1 VTFLRFHPSNIADRE
16 LSVFR
21 GRDFCKGHVQMHAT
35 QSAILVLILTAR
47 LVPAAMADEKV
58 FPAGA
63 VPEELWNE
71 GEFTEGVA
79 VRSDG
84 LVFFSDIHMAEER
97 PGQILVFDPATKMT
111 SVYCDKSSKSNGLA
125 FDSGDR
131 LFACCGAN
139 GGNRSLCEI
148 LDNGDI
154 RPLVATYNGKPLNAP
169 NDLLIH
175 PNGSIY
181 FSDPRY
187 IGPEPVM
194 LPGMYLFRLD
204 QKSNTVSVATKVAKK
219 PNGVETSP
227 DGKTLYVAETDNG
240 ASGVPGEEPGPRGLM
255 QLLAFDIGSDGTL
268 SNPKVLVDFGPE
280 NGIDGM
286 AVDSSGRIFAAVRSE
301 PNFGIGVY
309 DSTGRQLDFLKTPTL
324 PTNCSFGAG
333 NDASTLYITAG
344 GGLYKVAVNK

>member
-1 VTFLRFHPSNIADRE
+1 
-16 LSVFR
+16 
-21 GRDFCKGHVQMHAT
+21 MHAT
-35 QSAILVLILTAR
+35 QSVILVLLFSAR
-47 LVPAAMADEKV
+47 LMTGVMAEEKI
-58 FPAGA
+58 FPEDA
-63 VPEELWNE
+63 VPEELWNQ

-84 LVFFSDIHMAEER
+84 LVFFSDIHMTVEK
-97 PGQILVFDPATKMT
+97 PGQILVYDPATKLT
-111 SVYCDKSSKSNGLA
+111 RVYCEKSSKSNGLA
-125 FDSGDR
+125 FDSSDR
-131 LFACCGAN
+131 LIACCGAN

-148 LDNGDI
+148 KENGNVV
-154 RPLVATYNGKPLNAP
+154 PLVASFNGKPLNAP

-187 IGPEPVM
+187 IGPEPVDQA
-194 LPGMYLFRLD
+194 GMYLFRFD
-204 QKSNTVSVATKVAKK
+204 TKSNTVSIATKVAKK
-219 PNGVETSP
+219 PNGVGTSP

-255 QLLAFDIGSDGTL
+255 QLLAFEIASNGTL
-268 SNPKVLVDFGPE
+268 SNPKVLVDFGAE

-286 AVDSSGRIFAAVRSE
+286 AVDSQGRIFAAVRSE

-309 DSTGRQLDFLKTPTL
+309 DSTGKQLDFLKTPTL
-324 PTNCSFGAG
+324 PTNCSFGVG